1 MKTVMGKSGASD
13 EASLVQR
20 AAAGSAEA
28 FAQLVRTHQLAVR
41 WCLAQYVRDPATV
54 DDLAQEVFV
63 CAYQQLAAQRTISN
77 LRPWLLGVAR
87 NMAREHLRTTSR
99 RREREQG
106 PLQIQLAQWRAER
119 LEMDTDN
126 GAQQEEAF
134 AALHHCLGRLAP
146 ESRRVV
152 EQHYFDCQTVE
163 TIAKRQGRS
172 GGAVRMMLLRIRT
185 VLGECI
191 RARRGNEI

>member
-1 MKTVMGKSGASD
+1 MKDVMEKSDASD
-13 EASLVQR
+13 EAALVQR

-28 FAQLVRTHQLAVR
+28 FAQLVRRHQLAVR
-41 WCLAQYVRDPATV
+41 WCLTRYVRDPATV

-63 CAYQQLAAQRTISN
+63 CAHQQLTAQRTISN

-87 NMAREHLRTTSR
+87 NTAREHLRATSR

-119 LEMDTDN
+119 LEMDTDH
-126 GAQQEEAF
+126 GTQQEETF
-134 AALHHCLGRLAP
+134 AALHDCLGRLAP

-152 EQHYFDCQTVE
+152 EQHYFEGQKVE
-163 TIAKRQGRS
+163 VIAKRQGRS
-172 GGAVRMMLLRIRT
+172 GGALRMMLLRIRA
-185 VLGECI
+185 VLRECI
-191 RARRGNEI
+191 RGRRDQQF

>member
-1 MKTVMGKSGASD
+1 MAKLEASD
-13 EASLVQR
+13 EASLVHR

-28 FAQLVRTHQLAVR
+28 FAQLVRLHQVAVR
-41 WCLAQYVRDPATV
+41 WCLTRYVRDPTTV
-54 DDLAQEVFV
+54 DDLAQEVFL
-63 CAYQQLAAQRTISN
+63 CAHQQLTAQRTISR

-87 NMAREHLRTTSR
+87 NTAREHLRATSR

-106 PLQIQLAQWRAER
+106 PLQVQLAQWRAER
-119 LEMDTDN
+119 LAMDAGDDE
-126 GAQQEEAF
+126 QQEETF
-134 AALHHCLGRLAP
+134 AALHDCLGRLAP

-152 EQHYFDCQTVE
+152 EEHYFDRQTVA

-185 VLGECI
+185 VLWECI
-191 RARRGNEI
+191 RERRGEET